1 MWFELGVGIDVLCH
15 LWCWAPGLL
24 WWTAASV
31 EWLQQPLLMSGY
43 GYVGQQSELSD
54 CSHLLPRQCRF

>member
-43 GYVGQQSELSD
+43 GYVGLHAAPWY
-54 CSHLLPRQCRF
+54 CC